1 MGTVAVVA
9 LGANL
14 GDREATLRRAALDLA
29 AHPRLTLTRASPI
42 VRSKPVGGPPGQDDY
57 LNAVVQVET
66 ELSPFG
72 LLEACQQIEQRHH
85 RTRTQ
90 QWGPRTLDL
99 DIIVYGDLRLD
110 EPDLTVPHPRAATR
124 AFVLVP
130 WALMDPGAVLDG
142 RPVAELARH
151 ARDLGGLG
159 PDTVPLLPGG
169 LPAEGGDGD

>member
-1 MGTVAVVA
+1 MGTVAVLA

-14 GDREATLRRAALDLA
+14 GDREATLRRAALALA
-29 AHPRLTLTRASPI
+29 AHPGITLLRTSPI

-57 LNAVVQVET
+57 LNAVVEVDT

-72 LLEACQQIEQRHH
+72 LLEACQEVERRHH

-90 QWGPRTLDL
+90 RWGPRTLDV
-99 DIIVYGDLRLD
+99 DIVVYGDLRLD
-110 EPDLTVPHPRAATR
+110 EPDLTVPHLRAADR

-130 WALMDPGAVLDG
+130 WALMDPGAVLEG
-142 RPVAELARH
+142 RSVAELARR

-169 LPAEGGDGD
+169 PPADGGHGV